1 MKLHVGCAMWSH
13 AAWQGR
19 HLPQPLP
26 QRERLRAYST
36 LCNAV
41 EGNTTFYATPS
52 LDTVRSWAEQTEP
65 DFRFILKLPRPVTH
79 DRRLVNVE
87 EPVRAFLNVIEP
99 LGTRTHALWVQLP
112 PSFGPGDMGA
122 LAAFLHRMPREYR
135 YAVEVRHLAFFESR
149 RCEQNLRTLL
159 NGLGAEWVNFD
170 STTLF
175 ASPPTSDLEREAW
188 TKKPRLPRRAHAL
201 TEHPV
206 VRFIGRDDETRTV
219 DGWQPWLD
227 VVAGWLCEGRSPTV
241 FIHTP
246 DNIDAPI
253 LARRFHEEV
262 RALVPE
268 LEPLPEPVEAEQA
281 TLF

>member
-1 MKLHVGCAMWSH
+1 MWSH

-19 HLPQPLP
+19 HLPHPLP

-36 LCNAV
+36 LCTAV

-65 DFRFILKLPRPVTH
+65 DFRFILKLPRPITH

-149 RCEQNLRTLL
+149 RWEQNLRTLL
-159 NGLGAEWVNFD
+159 NELGAEWVNFD

-188 TKKPRLPRRAHAL
+188 AKKPRLPRRAHTL

-219 DGWQPWLD
+219 AGWQPWLD
-227 VVAGWLCEGRSPTV
+227 VVAGWLREGRSPTV

-253 LARRFHEEV
+253 LARRFHDEV

>member
-1 MKLHVGCAMWSH
+1 MWSH

-19 HLPQPLP
+19 HLPHPLP

-52 LDTVRSWAEQTEP
+52 LDTVRSWMEQTEP

-87 EPVRAFLNVIEP
+87 EPVRTFLNVIEP
-99 LGTRTHALWVQLP
+99 LGTRTRALWVQLP

-122 LAAFLHRMPREYR
+122 LAAFLQRMPRAYR

-149 RCEQNLRTLL
+149 RWEQNFRTLL
-159 NGLGAEWVNFD
+159 NEFGAEWVNFD

-188 TKKPRLPRRAHAL
+188 AKKPRLPRRAHAL

-206 VRFIGRDDETRTV
+206 VRFIGRDDEARTV
-219 DGWQPWLD
+219 EGWQPWLD
-227 VVAGWLCEGRSPTV
+227 VVAGWLREGRSPTV

-246 DNIDAPI
+246 DNNDAPI
-253 LARRFHEEV
+253 LARRFHDEV

-268 LEPLPEPVEAEQA
+268 LERLPEPVEAEQA